1 MDKRVRVAAVLAGL
15 VGVAMAQSG
24 VGSSSGD
31 MNENAAS
38 AGEGDPPQVGF
49 WTAFANSVIMI
60 IATEIG
66 DKTFFIAAIM
76 AMSHPRLA
84 VFGGAVGALAVMT
97 VLSAALGYA
106 LPAILPKTYTHYASA
121 LLFLYFGFRMLKEGM
136 ESHGGPSEELTEVE
150 EELAKKREGE
160 AKKSGPAAFDME
172 GGGAIGGAGGG
183 GLRAAG
189 GRRASTAAKSLMQAR
204 LSEAAV
210 ITMSFSMT
218 FLAEWGDRSQIATIA
233 LATNKDP
240 FGVTAGGVVGHS
252 LCTGMA
258 VIGGKLLAARISEK
272 TVHLVGGALFLVFAL
287 HALVFGE

>member
-15 VGVAMAQSG
+15 VGMAMAQSG
-24 VGSSSGD
+24 VGSTSGD

-38 AGEGDPPQVGF
+38 AGEGESRQVGF
-49 WTAFANSVIMI
+49 WTAFANSVAMI
-60 IATEIG
+60 VATEIG

-84 VFGGAVGALAVMT
+84 VFGGAIGALAVMT

-106 LPAILPKTYTHYASA
+106 LPAVLPRTYTHYASA

-172 GGGAIGGAGGG
+172 GGG
-183 GLRAAG
+183 
-189 GRRASTAAKSLMQAR
+189 
-204 LSEAAV
+204 
-210 ITMSFSMT
+210 
-218 FLAEWGDRSQIATIA
+218 
-233 LATNKDP
+233 
-240 FGVTAGGVVGHS
+240 
-252 LCTGMA
+252 
-258 VIGGKLLAARISEK
+258 
-272 TVHLVGGALFLVFAL
+272 
-287 HALVFGE
+287 